1 MTYIGGTNAFGGTGS
16 LGPDAVA
23 PGTTTGAP
31 YRTTM
36 AGATTGGAAGDNK
49 LWLPIWSGEVMYAY
63 DQYRMFEPLVESR
76 TIASGRA
83 MEFPI
88 MGTVNMKPAWFAGEE
103 LIGNTGDHV
112 SKTFSVTLD
121 NRPIAS
127 YFELD
132 NIDLMITQWQY
143 RQELARQAGQT
154 LANARDLQIGAY
166 LVRAA
171 AEEVIENDP
180 RLRDTTAEYDWNRSL
195 KDSPNFGSAFS
206 NKLEFLDSADASD
219 SERADGALALL
230 AAIEDFMIHLQE
242 INAPT
247 DGVYCAVT
255 PQTFHDIRAL
265 GVARDTGDL
274 GGGAGRP
281 FFGGV
286 ADAGGLGTGLRDGMF
301 GLQDSLEY
309 MSCRIVKTNHIPN
322 FDAIS
327 ADSDAYKKNVIGEAR
342 YNLDFTLGQTTSPD
356 TFDKANSDGTAGVKA
371 LLWQAKSVASL
382 SLQGMKVDT
391 VEDVRR
397 NTNFTVASMMAG
409 TGVLRPECASLIYG
423 GDIATGV
430 TAATKEQLRDA
441 LGMTA
446 EYKNTAG
453 GASAFP
459 SYYGA

>member
-1 MTYIGGTNAFGGTGS
+1 MSFYNAGLNSFKGTVGS
-16 LGPDAVA
+16 LGPT
-23 PGTTTGAP
+23 PGTDAIAADAGRP
-31 YRTTM
+31 FRTTI
-36 AGATTGGAAGDNK
+36 AGATSGGAAGDNK

-166 LVRAA
+166 IVRAA

-180 RLRDTTAEYDWNRSL
+180 RLRDTSAEYDWNRSL

-206 NKLEFLDSADASD
+206 NKLEFLDSANASD

-230 AAIEDFMIHLQE
+230 AAIEEFMIHLQE

-309 MSCRIVKTNHIPN
+309 MSCRIIKTNHIPN

-327 ADSDAYKKNVIGEAR
+327 SDPDTYKKNVIGEAR
-342 YNLDFTLGQTTSPD
+342 YNLDFTLGQSLAN
-356 TFDKANSDGTAGVKA
+356 FEKANTDGTLGIKA

-409 TGVLRPECASLIYG
+409 TGVLRPECASVIYG
-423 GDIATGV
+423 GDLNAASTAT
-430 TAATKEQLRDA
+430 AITKENMRTV
-441 LGMTA
+441 LGMTQ
-446 EYKNTAG
+446 EYKNTASG
-453 GASAFP
+453 SG
-459 SYYGA
+459 YYA

>member
-1 MTYIGGTNAFGGTGS
+1 MTYIAGTNSFGGEGNLGVTPDNSTFTGD
-16 LGPDAVA
+16 PF
-23 PGTTTGAP
+23 
-31 YRTTM
+31 RTTM
-36 AGATTGGAAGDNK
+36 DAATSGGANGTNK

-63 DQYRMFEPLVESR
+63 DQYRVFEPLVEAR

-88 MGTVNMKPAWFAGEE
+88 MGTVNLKPAWFAGEE
-103 LIGNTGDHV
+103 LLGNTSDHA

-121 NRPIAS
+121 NRPIAT

-166 LVRAA
+166 IVRAA
-171 AEEVIENDP
+171 CESLITDDP
-180 RLRDTTAEYDWNRSL
+180 RLRITGGEHDWARSL
-195 KDSPNFGSAFS
+195 KDSTSFGSAFS
-206 NKLEFLDSADASD
+206 NKLEFLDSSDASD

-230 AAIEDFMIHLQE
+230 AAIEDFMVHLQE
-242 INAPT
+242 INAST

-286 ADAGGLGTGLRDGMF
+286 AEAGGLGGGLRDGMF

-309 MSCRIVKTNHIPN
+309 MSCRIIKTNHMPN

-327 ADSDAYKKNVIGEAR
+327 ADADAYQKNVIGENR
-342 YNLDFTLGQTTSPD
+342 YNLDFTLDQTLSG
-356 TFDKANSDGTAGVKA
+356 FDKANTDGTQGIKG

-382 SLQGMKVDT
+382 SLQGMKVDS

-409 TGVLRPECASLIYG
+409 TGVLRPECAAIVYG
-423 GDIATGV
+423 GDMSTG
-430 TAATKEQLRDA
+430 TAAATKANLRTA

-446 EYKNTAG
+446 EYANTAG
-453 GASAFP
+453 GAGYYSA
-459 SYYGA
+459 